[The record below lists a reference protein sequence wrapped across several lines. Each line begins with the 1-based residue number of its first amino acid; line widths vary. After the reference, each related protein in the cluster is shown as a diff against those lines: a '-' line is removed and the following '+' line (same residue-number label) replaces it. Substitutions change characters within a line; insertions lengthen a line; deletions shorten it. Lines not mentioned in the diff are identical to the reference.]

1 MRLFQQ
7 TMHSGAGREPDEE
20 EAGRGGAAD
29 APPSGEAD
37 AEPQGGVEAGEGGR
51 GCRRRLWRIA
61 SARSASSLSTAVGSP
76 LSESELESES
86 SFKLETT
93 AAAAPTATAPAASP
107 RRPQPEKPDDG
118 LASARDEEVG
128 GGTWTNTSYRFTWYS
143 FPP

>member
-20 EAGRGGAAD
+20 EAGRGGAA
-29 APPSGEAD
+29 EAD

-61 SARSASSLSTAVGSP
+61 SAKSASSLSTAVGSP

-107 RRPQPEKPDDG
+107 RRPQPEKP
-118 LASARDEEVG
+118 ASARDEEVG